1 MELSE
6 TGPAVRN
13 PDVWI
18 AEPRG
23 MRATRFDHCALNGV
37 DISASA
43 KIFVDALDFSVTEA
57 LVAEST
63 GARLSLFLSCRN
75 HAHAVAFLGYPEY
88 GRHHHTSLF
97 LASCHDL

>member
-43 KIFVDALDFSVTEA
+43 KIFDDALHFSVTEE
-57 LVAEST
+57 LVDEST
-63 GARLSLFLSCRN
+63 GARLGIFLSCSN
-75 HAHAVAFLGYPEY
+75 KAPDVAFLGYPEEDRKSTRLNY
-88 GRHHHTSLF
+88 SN
-97 LASCHDL
+97 